1 MIRSEGWHSET
12 KRICL
17 FEITDG
23 SKEHI
28 RAVDKLGHPPPRW
41 WWWWWWDS
49 LAAIAWSDSSELK
62 PALTSQFM
70 TYVPPGSSTENHPRI
85 PSPRAPR
92 KSRATAERSLVG
104 FQKHKLRHPLIRHG
118 PVIETD
124 TGCRSMGRDPRGVTF
139 STLSGN
145 RTSGGNDWNIRS
157 TQRSV
162 ANRWHNACS
171 IIWIWTTVRCA
182 IPSVTSSRSN
192 VGEDD
197 NTKEWCKTSWISS
210 LELKYYSIETTTL
223 ILPNSREVNFKSGEL
238 PTSPY
243 DDGLQ
248 NS

>member
-1 MIRSEGWHSET
+1 MALRNIFVQSTSWAIPLLDDDGGGDET
-12 KRICL
+12 RWLLSHGRI
-17 FEITDG
+17 
-23 SKEHI
+23 
-28 RAVDKLGHPPPRW
+28 PRCGGRGVPI
-41 WWWWWWDS
+41 S
-49 LAAIAWSDSSELK
+49 IVRFL
-62 PALTSQFM
+62 PSQFM